1 MMLLTV
7 VNILIRSC
15 LYFPVV
21 SDAISLWF
29 WVLFVLQLSSVESL
43 CVSPHA
49 RDSKTAKNAI
59 QLLHSQSHSDLTF
72 EIILAHGK
80 YTLHFEN
87 IISGTE
93 FELQY
98 NYVLVLLL
106 HDTGP
111 QVAQYHLSEIM
122 HKS

>member
-1 MMLLTV
+1 MLQRIAFNAFSCYGQYDLMLLNIV
-7 VNILIRSC
+7 HILIC
-15 LYFPVV
+15 AFLYFPVV

-29 WVLFVLQLSSVESL
+29 GVLFVLQLSSVESL

-80 YTLHFEN
+80 YILHFEN
-87 IISGTE
+87 LISG
-93 FELQY
+93 Y
-98 NYVLVLLL
+98 
-106 HDTGP
+106 
-111 QVAQYHLSEIM
+111 
-122 HKS
+122 